1 EPVALLTTT
10 AFLLLLFARQSTM
23 KTPPATLPQTGQ
35 QAVTL
40 DISVHGRDEM
50 NLAEFPITVLA
61 DRVPRGAKT
70 LIFRASQGQLT
81 ITGSDAF
88 GLPTALDA
96 DVIVALIQ
104 LTKLKTDFKN

>member
-1 EPVALLTTT
+1 MNAVVDSCSAIHHENTRAALQQT
-10 AFLLLLFARQSTM
+10 A
-23 KTPPATLPQTGQ
+23 Q

-40 DISVHGRDEM
+40 DVSVHGRDEM
-50 NLAEFPITVLA
+50 NLARIPHHRFGRPGPKGT
-61 DRVPRGAKT
+61 KT

-96 DVIVALIQ
+96 DVMSR
-104 LTKLKTDFKN
+104 

>member
-1 EPVALLTTT
+1 
-10 AFLLLLFARQSTM
+10 M
-23 KTPPATLPQTGQ
+23 KTPAAQPQTGLH
-35 QAVTL
+35 AITL
-40 DISVHGRDEM
+40 DVSMHGRDEM

-61 DRVPRGAKT
+61 DRAPKGTKT

-96 DVIVALIQ
+96 DVIVAPYSSPS
-104 LTKLKTDFKN
+104 